1 MWSMAMRGTEMN
13 TGELSA
19 HDKAV
24 QEVKE
29 AIQAGIELVA
39 DTVPARIYDSDESW
53 PLILKVAEMVQ
64 QQKNFNRQEQAWLQ
78 SSADAANWQ
87 AMQMEEIRGV
97 LRK

>member
-1 MWSMAMRGTEMN
+1 MN
-13 TGELSA
+13 IEESTA

-39 DTVPARIYDSDESW
+39 DTVPARVFDSDESW
-53 PLILKVAEMVQ
+53 SLIMKAAEMVQ
-64 QQKNFNRQEQAWLQ
+64 KQKNFNRQEQAWLQ

-87 AMQMEEIRGV
+87 AVQMEEIRSIM
-97 LRK
+97 K

>member
-1 MWSMAMRGTEMN
+1 MN
-13 TGELSA
+13 MEDLAA

-39 DTVPARIYDSDESW
+39 DAVPARVFDADESW
-53 PLILKVAEMVQ
+53 PLVLKVAEMVQ
-64 QQKNFNRQEQAWLQ
+64 RQKNFNKQEQAWLQ